1 MRSAPRFERAKSG
14 EGRGSD
20 KRSQLD
26 GRRVRA
32 DEAAQGMGI
41 RKRRTAR
48 RAGPRRKEL
57 STWQQTRAERANTT
71 GGVRAREASSMDG
84 PGGPT
89 RASSDKP
96 GRRQQHDK
104 QRIRTDIAVQ
114 EMARLGGRRQREG
127 LWRRELRERRPG
139 ETKRTRP
146 RPRRGLARK
155 RSRSKQE
162 G

>member
-1 MRSAPRFERAKSG
+1 MRRRGRHHGPSG
-14 EGRGSD
+14 RSREKDG
-20 KRSQLD
+20 SQLD
-26 GRRVRA
+26 RRQARA

-41 RKRRTAR
+41 RKRRATR

-57 STWQQTRAERANTT
+57 STRQQTRAERADTT
-71 GGVRAREASSMDG
+71 GGVRAREASSTDG

-89 RASSDKP
+89 RASSDEP

-114 EMARLGGRRQREG
+114 GIARLSGRSQREG
-127 LWRRELRERRPG
+127 LWRKELRECRPG

-146 RPRRGLARK
+146 CPRRGLARK